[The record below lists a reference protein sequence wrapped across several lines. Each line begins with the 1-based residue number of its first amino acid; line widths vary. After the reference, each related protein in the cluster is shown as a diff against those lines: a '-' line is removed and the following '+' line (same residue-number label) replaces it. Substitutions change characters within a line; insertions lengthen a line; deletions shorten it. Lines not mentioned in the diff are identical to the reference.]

1 MANGTGT
8 PPPDYIPM
16 GFEMDENS
24 SDPATIVLNFCK
36 AVPDILQ
43 YFFDNESFRKL
54 VDSQFVSTQID
65 FSLFMDSFKDS
76 KRTLLNDVSSIE
88 DRVYEQERREY
99 FRQQLEKIGFTGSSL
114 ELKARL
120 FNSYLKSALDTIK
133 NIAQGIIDFA
143 LNPIVKVIRKLL
155 SFLNKLFE
163 SLKIV
168 IPGIDAIKE
177 IKDVGEEYLSIADEE
192 IPSI

>member
-1 MANGTGT
+1 M
-8 PPPDYIPM
+8 
-16 GFEMDENS
+16 
-24 SDPATIVLNFCK
+24 
-36 AVPDILQ
+36 
-43 YFFDNESFRKL
+43 
-54 VDSQFVSTQID
+54 
-65 FSLFMDSFKDS
+65 
-76 KRTLLNDVSSIE
+76 
-88 DRVYEQERREY
+88 
-99 FRQQLEKIGFTGSSL
+99 
-114 ELKARL
+114 
-120 FNSYLKSALDTIK
+120 DTIK

>member
-1 MANGTGT
+1 M
-8 PPPDYIPM
+8 
-16 GFEMDENS
+16 
-24 SDPATIVLNFCK
+24 
-36 AVPDILQ
+36 
-43 YFFDNESFRKL
+43 
-54 VDSQFVSTQID
+54 
-65 FSLFMDSFKDS
+65 
-76 KRTLLNDVSSIE
+76 
-88 DRVYEQERREY
+88 
-99 FRQQLEKIGFTGSSL
+99 
-114 ELKARL
+114 
-120 FNSYLKSALDTIK
+120 DTIK

-177 IKDVGEEYLSIADEE
+177 IKDVGEEYLFIADEE